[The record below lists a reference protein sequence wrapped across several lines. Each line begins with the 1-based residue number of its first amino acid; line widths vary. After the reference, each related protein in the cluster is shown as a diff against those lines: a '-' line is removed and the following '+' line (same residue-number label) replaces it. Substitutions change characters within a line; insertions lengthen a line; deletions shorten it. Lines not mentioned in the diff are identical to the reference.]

1 MARKGN
7 PISVGV
13 WKGLGIRVL
22 LIFSVLIVCYLFSL
36 VLDFD
41 FDLLLLNLNSSFLP
55 HGLRTILRFFGF
67 EIPLF
72 LLVLGSIV
80 GSVGGSSL
88 HMMDPAGGQP
98 AANPAAEQP
107 SNGSSG
113 WTQFDEDVLLE
124 PSGEGGE
131 RHHSNSNPSENQPGE
146 QAMPTARPVAAGE
159 AAAGPSHDFPYHEE
173 GVFGGDSVLSIQNR
187 LLKHNPNPSAEALYL
202 ARLDAQ
208 DRFELKVEVIEGMS
222 TLDPT
227 GDWLNRGARALDNPH
242 TSSGEP
248 SVEEL
253 SRMRDDL
260 HANGRHS
267 ATFRRLKEKVFLR
280 QDNLDEDAESEA

>member
-1 MARKGN
+1 
-7 PISVGV
+7 
-13 WKGLGIRVL
+13 
-22 LIFSVLIVCYLFSL
+22 
-36 VLDFD
+36 
-41 FDLLLLNLNSSFLP
+41 
-55 HGLRTILRFFGF
+55 
-67 EIPLF
+67 
-72 LLVLGSIV
+72 
-80 GSVGGSSL
+80 
-88 HMMDPAGGQP
+88 
-98 AANPAAEQP
+98 
-107 SNGSSG
+107 
-113 WTQFDEDVLLE
+113 
-124 PSGEGGE
+124 
-131 RHHSNSNPSENQPGE
+131 
-146 QAMPTARPVAAGE
+146 
-159 AAAGPSHDFPYHEE
+159 
-173 GVFGGDSVLSIQNR
+173 
-187 LLKHNPNPSAEALYL
+187 L

-227 GDWLNRGARALDNPH
+227 GDWLNRGARALDNPR